1 MKINDT
7 KNETLK
13 CNLLNQND
21 EYIPYGHFFSQMRK
35 LNNEQRT
42 FVDDIVYEKINIH
55 KNLDICF

>member
-42 FVDDIVYEKINIH
+42 FVDDIVY
-55 KNLDICF
+55 